1 MLLAKLSKGNDGMGL
16 THSSVG
22 RGALERDTDRR
33 MPDDADFVVALAGNP
48 NVGKS
53 TIFNSLTG
61 MDQHTGNWPGK
72 TVTSARGHI
81 RHARHEYALIDLPGT
96 YSLAARSPE
105 EEVARDFLCFGSADA
120 VIVVCDATCLERNL
134 NLVLQTLE
142 ITSDVIV
149 CVNLCDEAK
158 RKDIHIDIDTLSDM
172 LGVPVIATVGHSK
185 KSLKRLTDAL
195 DDLTEGKTVCKPHL
209 VSYPDVLERE
219 IARICGMASER
230 CELSRGLA
238 LQLIRGEKLTLGEES
253 VELMREAS
261 ASRERLSEQGIGVG
275 ELADITVGTIME
287 ASHSICYECVRI
299 EHKSAFDLDRRLDR
313 ILTSKLFGYPIML
326 LFFAFIF
333 WLTVAGANYPSELLS
348 RALFSLEAPL
358 LRFLTFIRLPSGL
371 SLMLSQGAYR
381 VLAWVVS
388 VMLPP
393 MAIFFPLFTLLE
405 DIGYL
410 PRIAYVLDKPFKA
423 CGGCGKQALTTCMG
437 FGCNAAG
444 VVGARIIA
452 SPRER
457 LLAVLTNSFVPCNG
471 RFPLYITLTAAFIA
485 VGFGALA
492 GSVISAIVL
501 TSVILIGVLMTF
513 LATKLLSCTLLRG
526 VGASFVLELPPY
538 RRPRIWQVILRSM
551 LDRTLFVLARS
562 AAVAAPAGAVIWVLA
577 SVELGEASL
586 LEHISGQLEPLG
598 RLMGLDGAILTGFIL
613 GLPANEI
620 VLPII
625 MMIYTASRTLTESG
639 GITSVRELLISNG
652 WTYLTALNVML
663 FSLMHWPCSTTLI
676 TIKRETGSIGYTLLA
691 AILPTVFGIIICMLT
706 NMIFGM

>member
-1 MLLAKLSKGNDGMGL
+1 MGL

-22 RGALERDTDRR
+22 RGALERGTDKR
-33 MPDDADFVVALAGNP
+33 MHDDAKLVVALAGNP

-72 TVTSARGHI
+72 TVTSASGRI
-81 RHARHEYALIDLPGT
+81 RHARHEYMLVDLPGT

-142 ITSDVIV
+142 MTSNVIV

-158 RKDIHIDIDTLSDM
+158 RKGIHIDIDVLSNR
-172 LGVPVIATVGHSK
+172 LGVPVIGTVGHSK

-195 DDLTEGKTVCKPHL
+195 DELTGGKKPL
-209 VSYPDVLERE
+209 SPYLPSYPDVLERE
-219 IARICGMASER
+219 LEHISGTASESSNDTV
-230 CELSRGLA
+230 SRGLA
-238 LQLIRGEKLTLGEES
+238 LQLIRGEKLALDAEATN
-253 VELMREAS
+253 VVREAS
-261 ASRERLSEQGIGVG
+261 VSRKRLSEQGIGES
-275 ELADITVGTIME
+275 ELADMTVGALAK
-287 ASHSICYECVRI
+287 ASHDICDACVSH
-299 EHKSAFDLDRRLDR
+299 EGKNTFTLDRRLDR
-313 ILTSKLFGYPIML
+313 IFTSKLFGYPIML

-333 WLTVAGANYPSELLS
+333 WLTVTGANYPSELLS
-348 RALFSLEAPL
+348 RALFSLEGPL
-358 LRFLTFIRLPSGL
+358 LRFFTFIRLPSWL
-371 SLMLSQGAYR
+371 CLMLTQGAYR

-410 PRIAYVLDKPFKA
+410 PRIAYVLDKPFKT

-444 VVGARIIA
+444 VVGTRIID

-457 LLAVLTNSFVPCNG
+457 LLAILTNSFVPCNG
-471 RFPLYITLTAAFIA
+471 RFPLYITLTAVFFT
-485 VGFGALA
+485 VGFGTLA
-492 GSVISAIVL
+492 GSLISALVL
-501 TSVILIGVLMTF
+501 TSVILIGVLGT
-513 LATKLLSCTLLRG
+513 LVATRLLSRTLLRG
-526 VGASFVLELPPY
+526 SAASFVLELPPY
-538 RRPRIWQVILRSM
+538 RRPRVLQIVIRSIF
-551 LDRTLFVLARS
+551 DRTLFVLARS
-562 AAVAAPAGAVIWVLA
+562 AAVAAPAGALIWVLA
-577 SVELGEASL
+577 SVELGDGSL
-586 LEHISGQLEPLG
+586 LEHISELLEPLG

-625 MMIYTASRTLTESG
+625 MMIYTASRTLTESV
-639 GITSVRELLISNG
+639 GIASVGDLLISNG

-663 FSLMHWPCSTTLI
+663 FSLMHWPCSTTLM
-676 TIKRETGSIGYTLLA
+676 TVKRETGSLGYTLLA